1 MVQFRLLGPLEA
13 QDGERR
19 VELGRPK
26 QRVLLAVLLVH
37 ANQVVSLDRL
47 IEELW
52 GDEPPPQAAA
62 SLQTYVSNLRRALE
76 PGRAARALSRVLV
89 SQPPGY
95 RLVVGAGDL
104 DAARFAALAEEGHR
118 LLGAGRPAAA
128 ARVLREGLGL
138 WRGPA
143 LAEVADEAFA
153 QAERNRLEELRVAA
167 LEDRL
172 AADLDLGGHA
182 AAVAELEELV
192 GRYRFR
198 ERLHGLL
205 MLALYRSGRQAEAL
219 QAFADAR
226 RALADELGI
235 DPGRWLRQL
244 QTGILAQDP
253 GLDWTPPPAEPGPAP
268 EKPGPPPGQA
278 GGPAGEASPALAAS
292 FAPSPQAA
300 ADEPVGRDDQLA
312 ALERVLADARGGRGW
327 VVLVAGEPG
336 IGKTRLAEEAA
347 RRAAAAG
354 MQVAWGR
361 CHEGDGAPALWP
373 WAQMV
378 RQLAAG
384 LAPGQLAAMLGV
396 SAARLG
402 PLLPDLAGR
411 PPSARPPVVD
421 LGAARFQLNQAAAGL
436 LRRLADARPL
446 LVVIDDLN
454 WADVPSLSL
463 LAFLATELKDARLVV
478 LGTYRD
484 VEVVAGRPLADTL
497 GALAREPVVERISL
511 GGLDRDGVAA
521 LIGRTIG
528 ATPAEALVD
537 AVADRCGG
545 NPFFITELLRL
556 LQSERRLAAPDA
568 AAAARRDIPAGVRD
582 VLRARLARLPAQTST
597 FLMVAAVVGRG
608 FDLDLVEAVT
618 GLDDEAALDAA
629 EAALLAGLVIEDDRA
644 AGRYRFA
651 HALVRETIYEDISR
665 ARRARLHA
673 RVVDALV
680 AVRGA
685 EPEPAAEM
693 AYHCWQAA
701 PVIGAGRALPHL
713 LRAGEQAVAQLA
725 YEAAEQQ
732 YERAL
737 ELAGQLPASS
747 QAAGQEIGIAARLG
761 TVRLLGRGFADPDAT
776 QALARA
782 RSLAVRAGRRGEPA
796 EGRWALFMS
805 HVLRSELEPAR
816 ELGAELITLGSER
829 NDPALLSAGHW
840 QVGAVALKRG
850 DLQEAQHHL
859 DCALAASRDIA
870 PGVPGDAP
878 VELTPL
884 CQAYLGVARA
894 YQGHTDDALR
904 LTGQAVG
911 SARRLGD
918 PFGLAYFL
926 FCDAWAAT
934 VAEEVTRVLDSATEA
949 EALADKPGFRRWGNP
964 MQFFHGWAEARSGD
978 PCRGE
983 QRIRAALA
991 EMDATGTRAFRPFA
1005 LGLLAEA
1012 QVLAGRPDQA
1022 GDTLRLATEE
1032 AGRLGEHVHDPQLRA
1047 LQARLR

>member
-26 QRVLLAVLLVH
+26 QRALLAVLLVH
-37 ANQVVSLDRL
+37 ANDVVSLDRL
-47 IEELW
+47 VEELW
-52 GDEPPPQAAA
+52 GEEPPAQAAA

-76 PGRAARALSRVLV
+76 PDRPARTPSRVLV

-104 DAARFAALAEEGHR
+104 DAARFAALATEGHR
-118 LLGAGRPAAA
+118 LLEAGRPAAA
-128 ARVLREGLGL
+128 AGVLREGLAL

-143 LAEVADEAFA
+143 LVEVADEAFA

-182 AAVAELEELV
+182 AVVAELEGLA

-198 ERLHGLL
+198 ERLAGLL
-205 MLALYRSGRQAEAL
+205 MLALYRSGRQGEAL
-219 QAFADAR
+219 QAFQAAR

-244 QTGILAQDP
+244 ETGILRQDP
-253 GLDWTPPPAEPGPAP
+253 GLDWTPPPQEPGPS
-268 EKPGPPPGQA
+268 PGEA
-278 GGPAGEASPALAAS
+278 GGSAGEAGPALAAS
-292 FAPSPQAA
+292 VTRSPQTDV
-300 ADEPVGRDDQLA
+300 DELVGRDDQLA
-312 ALERVLADARGGRGW
+312 ALDGVLAGAGGGRGR

-347 RRAAAAG
+347 RRGAAAG

-361 CHEGDGAPALWP
+361 CHEGDGAPTLWP
-373 WAQMV
+373 WTQVV
-378 RQLAAG
+378 RQLAAELG
-384 LAPGQLAAMLGV
+384 PGQLAAMLGP
-396 SAARLG
+396 SAAWLG
-402 PLLPDLAGR
+402 QLMPELAEPAGPPGPR
-411 PPSARPPVVD
+411 PVAD
-421 LGAARFQLNQAAAGL
+421 LGAARFQLNQAVAGL
-436 LRRLADARPL
+436 LRRLAEARPL
-446 LVVIDDLN
+446 LVVVDDLH

-463 LAFLATELKDARLVV
+463 LAFLAGELNDARLVV
-478 LGTYRD
+478 VGTYRD
-484 VEVVAGRPLADTL
+484 VEALPGRPLADTL
-497 GALAREPVVERISL
+497 GALAREPVVERIAL
-511 GGLDRDGVAA
+511 GGLDRADVAR

-528 ATPAEALVD
+528 GRPAEPLVQ

-556 LQSERRLAAPDA
+556 LQSERGLAAPDA
-568 AAAARRDIPAGVRD
+568 AAAARREVPVGVRD
-582 VLRARLARLPAQTST
+582 VLRRRLARLPAQTST
-597 FLMVAAVVGRG
+597 VLTVAAVAGRG
-608 FDLDLVEAVT
+608 FDLDLIEAVT
-618 GLDDEAALDAA
+618 GLDDEPALDAA
-629 EAALLAGLVIEDDRA
+629 EAAVLAGLVIEDDRA

-673 RVVDALV
+673 RVAGALV

-685 EPEPAAEM
+685 NPEPAAEM

-701 PVIGAGRALPHL
+701 PVIGAARALPHL
-713 LRAGEQAVAQLA
+713 LRAGEQAAAQLA
-725 YEAAEQQ
+725 YEAADEQFA
-732 YERAL
+732 RAL

-747 QAAGQEIGIAARLG
+747 QATEQEIHIGARLG
-761 TVRLLGRGFADPDAT
+761 TVRLVMRGFADPDAA

-782 RSLAVRAGRRGEPA
+782 RSLALRAGMRGEPA
-796 EGRWALFMS
+796 DGRWALFMS
-805 HVLRSELEPAR
+805 HLLRSELGPAQ
-816 ELGAELITLGSER
+816 ELGAELVALGSER
-829 NDPALLSAGHW
+829 NDPALLSAGHR
-840 QVGAVALKRG
+840 QVGTVALHRG
-850 DLQEAQHHL
+850 DLQEAQQHL
-859 DCALAASRDIA
+859 EHALAASRDIA

-878 VELTPL
+878 VDPTLA
-884 CQAYLGVARA
+884 CQGALGVARA
-894 YQGHTDDALR
+894 YQGQTDAALR

-911 SARRLGD
+911 SARQLGD
-918 PFGLAYFL
+918 PLGLVFAL

-934 VAEEVTRVLDSATEA
+934 VAEAVTRVLDSATEQA
-949 EALADKPGFRRWGNP
+949 ALIAKHGFRQWGIAP
-964 MQFFHGWAEARSGD
+964 QFFRGWAEARSGD
-978 PCRGE
+978 PRRGE
-983 QRIRAALA
+983 QRIRAALG
-991 EMDATGTRAFRPFA
+991 EMDATGTREFRPFA

-1012 QVLAGRPDQA
+1012 QLLAGCPAEA
-1022 GDTLRLATEE
+1022 GDTLDLATHE
-1032 AGRLGEHVHDPQLRA
+1032 ADRLGEHAYDPQLRA

>member
-13 QDGERR
+13 QDGERG

-52 GDEPPPQAAA
+52 GAEPPPQAAA

-76 PGRAARALSRVLV
+76 PGRPARAPSRMLV

-104 DAARFAALAEEGHR
+104 DAARFAALATEGHR
-118 LLGAGRPAAA
+118 LLQAQRPAAA
-128 ARVLREGLGL
+128 ARVLGEGLAL

-182 AAVAELEELV
+182 AAVAELEELA

-198 ERLHGLL
+198 ERLAGLL
-205 MLALYRSGRQAEAL
+205 MLALFRSGRQAEAL
-219 QAFADAR
+219 QAFQAAR
-226 RALADELGI
+226 RALAEELGI

-244 QTGILAQDP
+244 ETGILRQDP
-253 GLDWTPPPAEPGPAP
+253 GLDWTPPPEEPGT
-268 EKPGPPPGQA
+268 PPGQT
-278 GGPAGEASPALAAS
+278 GGSAGEAGPALAALV
-292 FAPSPQAA
+292 AQSPQAA
-300 ADEPVGRDDQLA
+300 ADELVGRDDQLA
-312 ALERVLADARGGRGW
+312 ALDGVLAGARGGRGR
-327 VVLVAGEPG
+327 VALVAGEPG

-347 RRAAAAG
+347 RRGAAAG

-361 CHEGDGAPALWP
+361 CHEGDGAPAFWP
-373 WAQMV
+373 WAQVV
-378 RQLAAG
+378 RQLAAE
-384 LAPGQLAAMLGV
+384 LAPGQLAAMLGP

-402 PLLPDLAGR
+402 QLMPELAEPAEPAGPR
-411 PPSARPPVVD
+411 PVAD
-421 LGAARFQLNQAAAGL
+421 LGAARFQLNQAVAGL
-436 LRRLADARPL
+436 LRRAAETRPL
-446 LVVIDDLN
+446 LVVVDDLH

-463 LAFLATELKDARLVV
+463 LAFLAGELNDARLVV
-478 LGTYRD
+478 VGTYRD
-484 VEVVAGRPLADTL
+484 VEALPGRPLADTL
-497 GALAREPVVERISL
+497 GALAREPVVERIPL
-511 GGLDRDGVAA
+511 GGLDRAGVAR

-528 ATPAEALVD
+528 GRPAEPLVQ

-556 LQSERRLAAPDA
+556 LQSERQLDAPDA
-568 AAAARRDIPAGVRD
+568 AAAARRDIPVGVRD

-597 FLMVAAVVGRG
+597 VLMVAAVAGRG

-618 GLDDEAALDAA
+618 GLEDEAALDAA
-629 EAALLAGLVIEDDRA
+629 EAAVLAGLILEDDRA

-680 AVRGA
+680 AVRGP
-685 EPEPAAEM
+685 EPGPAAEL

-701 PVIGAGRALPHL
+701 PVIGAGRALPYL

-732 YERAL
+732 FERAL
-737 ELAGQLPASS
+737 ELAGQLPASP
-747 QAAGQEIGIAARLG
+747 QATEQEIHIAARLG
-761 TVRLLGRGFADPDAT
+761 TVRLVVRGFADPDAAA
-776 QALARA
+776 ALARA

-796 EGRWALFMS
+796 EGRWALFVF
-805 HVLRSELEPAR
+805 HLLRSELGPAQ
-816 ELGAELITLGSER
+816 EFGAELVTLGSKR

-840 QVGAVALKRG
+840 QVGTVALYRG
-850 DLQEAQHHL
+850 DLQEAQRHL
-859 DCALAASRDIA
+859 EHALAASRDIA

-878 VELTPL
+878 VEPTLL

-894 YQGHTDDALR
+894 YQGHVDAALR
-904 LTGQAVG
+904 LTGQAVS

-918 PFGLAYFL
+918 PFGLVFL
-926 FCDAWAAT
+926 LHCDAWAAT
-934 VAEEVTRVLDSATEA
+934 VAEEVTRVLGSATEA
-949 EALADKPGFRRWGNP
+949 AALVGKHGFRQWGTSA
-964 MQFFHGWAEARSGD
+964 QFFQGWAEARTGD
-978 PCRGE
+978 PRRGE

-991 EMDATGTRAFRPFA
+991 EMDATGTRGDRPFV

-1012 QVLAGRPDQA
+1012 QLLAGHPAQA

-1032 AGRLGEHVHDPQLRA
+1032 AGRLGEHLYDPQLRA
-1047 LQARLR
+1047 LHARLR

>member
-26 QRVLLAVLLVH
+26 QRALLAVLLVH

-52 GDEPPPQAAA
+52 GEEPPPQAAA

-76 PGRAARALSRVLV
+76 PGRPARAPSRMLV

-104 DAARFAALAEEGHR
+104 DAARFAALTEEGHK
-118 LLGAGRPAAA
+118 LLQASRPAAA
-128 ARVLREGLGL
+128 ARVLREGLEL

-153 QAERNRLEELRVAA
+153 QAERHRLEELRVAA

-172 AADLDLGGHA
+172 AADLDLGDHA
-182 AAVAELEELV
+182 AAVAELEELA

-205 MLALYRSGRQAEAL
+205 MLALYRSGRQGEAL
-219 QAFADAR
+219 AAFATAR

-244 QTGILAQDP
+244 ETGILRQDP
-253 GLDWTPPPAEPGPAP
+253 GLDWTPPPAEPGPPTGDTGAA
-268 EKPGPPPGQA
+268 GPVPT
-278 GGPAGEASPALAAS
+278 ASVMQL
-292 FAPSPQAA
+292 PQAA
-300 ADEPVGRDDQLA
+300 GDELVGREDQLA
-312 ALERVLADARGGRGW
+312 ALDGILADARDARGR

-373 WAQMV
+373 WAQVV
-378 RQLAAG
+378 RQLAAELG
-384 LAPGQLAAMLGV
+384 PGQLAAMLGA
-396 SAARLG
+396 SAAWLG
-402 PLLPDLAGR
+402 PLLPELAGPA
-411 PPSARPPVVD
+411 PPSRPSPAD
-421 LGAARFQLNQAAAGL
+421 LGAARFQLNQAVAGL
-436 LRRLADARPL
+436 LRRLAEARPL
-446 LVVIDDLN
+446 LVVIDDLH

-463 LAFLATELKDARLVV
+463 LALLAAELKDARLVV
-478 LGTYRD
+478 AGTYRD
-484 VEVVAGRPLADTL
+484 VEVVAGQPLAETL
-497 GALAREPVVERISL
+497 GALAREPLVERISL
-511 GGLDRDGVAA
+511 GGLERADVAA

-528 ATPAEALVD
+528 ARPAEPLVQ

-556 LQSERRLAAPDA
+556 LQSERKLAAPDA
-568 AAAARRDIPAGVRD
+568 TAAARRDIPAGVRD
-582 VLRARLARLPAQTST
+582 VLRARLARLPAQTGT
-597 FLMVAAVVGRG
+597 FLMVAAVAGRE
-608 FDLDLVEAVT
+608 FDLDLIEAVT
-618 GLDDEAALDAA
+618 GLEDEPALDAA
-629 EAALLAGLVIEDDRA
+629 EAAVLAGLVIEDDRA

-651 HALVRETIYEDISR
+651 HALVSETIYEDISR

-693 AYHCWQAA
+693 AHHCWQAA

-713 LRAGEQAVAQLA
+713 LRAGEQAAAQLA

-732 YERAL
+732 FERAL
-737 ELAGQLPASS
+737 QLAGQLPASPQS
-747 QAAGQEIGIAARLG
+747 TDQEIRIAARLG
-761 TVRLLGRGFADPDAT
+761 TVRLVLRGFADPDAAL
-776 QALARA
+776 ALARA

-796 EGRWALFMS
+796 DGRWALFMS
-805 HVLRSELEPAR
+805 RLLRSELGPAQ
-816 ELGAELITLGSER
+816 EFGAELITLGGER
-829 NDPALLSAGHW
+829 SDPALLLAGHW
-840 QVGAVALKRG
+840 QVGVVALHRG
-850 DLQEAQHHL
+850 HLQDAQHHL
-859 DCALAASRDIA
+859 QHALAASRDIA
-870 PGVPGDAP
+870 PGMPGDAP
-878 VELTPL
+878 VDLTL
-884 CQAYLGVARA
+884 VCQGYLGVTLA
-894 YQGHTDDALR
+894 YQGHADAALR
-904 LTGQAVG
+904 LTGQAAG
-911 SARRLGD
+911 FARRIGD
-918 PFGLAYFL
+918 PFGLLYVL
-926 FCDAWAAT
+926 FMDAWAAT
-934 VAEEVTRVLDSATEA
+934 VAEAPTRVLDSATEQA
-949 EALADKPGFRRWGNP
+949 ALIGKHGFRQWGIGP
-964 MQFFHGWAEARSGD
+964 QFFRGWAEARSGD
-978 PCRGE
+978 PSRGE

-991 EMDATGTRAFRPFA
+991 EMDATGTPGFRP
-1005 LGLLAEA
+1005 LVLVLLAEA
-1012 QVLAGRPDQA
+1012 QLLARHPAEA
-1022 GDTLRLATEE
+1022 GDTLRLATRE
-1032 AGRLGEHVHDPQLRA
+1032 ADRLGERVYDPQLRA

>member
-13 QDGERR
+13 QNGERR

-26 QRVLLAVLLVH
+26 QRALLAVLLVH
-37 ANQVVSLDRL
+37 ANDVVSLDRL

-52 GDEPPPQAAA
+52 GEEPPPQAAA

-76 PGRAARALSRVLV
+76 PGRPARAPSRVLV

-104 DAARFAALAEEGHR
+104 DAARFAALAAEGHR
-118 LLGAGRPAAA
+118 LLDAGRPGAA
-128 ARVLREGLGL
+128 ARVLREGLAL

-143 LAEVADEAFA
+143 LAEVADAGFA

-182 AAVAELEELV
+182 AAVAELEKLASL
-192 GRYRFR
+192 YPFH
-198 ERLHGLL
+198 ERLHGLW
-205 MLALYRSGRQAEAL
+205 MLALYRSGRQGEAL
-219 QAFADAR
+219 QAFAAAR
-226 RALADELGI
+226 RALAGELGI

-244 QTGILAQDP
+244 QAGILAQDP

-278 GGPAGEASPALAAS
+278 GGPAGEAGAALAAS
-292 FAPSPQAA
+292 VPPGLPAA
-300 ADEPVGRDDQLA
+300 GELVGRDDQLA
-312 ALERVLADARGGRGW
+312 VLDRVLAGAQGGRGC

-336 IGKTRLAEEAA
+336 IGKTRLAEEVA

-373 WAQMV
+373 WAQV
-378 RQLAAG
+378 VHQLAAE
-384 LAPGQLAAMLGV
+384 LAPGQLAAMLGP
-396 SAARLG
+396 SAAWLGQLMPELAEPARLAG
-402 PLLPDLAGR
+402 PLPIA
-411 PPSARPPVVD
+411 D
-421 LGAARFQLNQAAAGL
+421 LGAARFQLNQAVAGL
-436 LRRLADARPL
+436 LRWLAEARPL
-446 LVVIDDLN
+446 LVVVDDLH

-463 LAFLATELKDARLVV
+463 LAFLAGELKGARLVV
-478 LGTYRD
+478 VGAYRD
-484 VEVVAGRPLADTL
+484 VEVTAGRPLADTL
-497 GALAREPVVERISL
+497 GALAREPVVERIAL
-511 GGLDRDGVAA
+511 GGLDRADVAR
-521 LIGRTIG
+521 LIGHTIG
-528 ATPAEALVD
+528 ATPTQPLVEAVH
-537 AVADRCGG
+537 DRCGG

-568 AAAARRDIPAGVRD
+568 TAAARREVPVGVRD
-582 VLRARLARLPAQTST
+582 VLRRRLARLPAQSGTL
-597 FLMVAAVVGRG
+597 LMVAAVAGRG

-629 EAALLAGLVIEDDRA
+629 EAAVLAGLVLEDDRA

-701 PVIGAGRALPHL
+701 PVIGARRALPHV
-713 LRAGEQAVAQLA
+713 LRVAEQAVAQLA
-725 YEAAEQQ
+725 YEAADEQFG
-732 YERAL
+732 RAL
-737 ELAGQLPASS
+737 ELTGQLPASP
-747 QAAGQEIGIAARLG
+747 QATEQQIRIAARLG
-761 TVRLLGRGFADPDAT
+761 TVRLVMRGYADPDAAAT
-776 QALARA
+776 LARA

-796 EGRWALFMS
+796 EGRWALFTS
-805 HVLRSELEPAR
+805 HLLRSELGPAR
-816 ELGAELITLGSER
+816 ELGAELMTLGSER

-840 QVGAVALKRG
+840 QVGTVALYRG

-859 DCALAASRDIA
+859 EHALATSRDIA
-870 PGVPGDAP
+870 PGAPGDAP
-878 VELTPL
+878 VDLTLL

-894 YQGHTDDALR
+894 YQGHVDAGLR

-918 PFGLAYFL
+918 PLSLVNVL
-926 FCDAWAAT
+926 FFDAWAAT
-934 VAEEVTRVLDSATEA
+934 VAEAVPRALDSATESA
-949 EALADKPGFRRWGNP
+949 ALIGKHRFRQWGTFR
-964 MQFFHGWAEARSGD
+964 QFLQGWAEARSGD
-978 PCRGE
+978 PRRGE

-991 EMDATGTRAFRPFA
+991 EMDAAGTPAFRPFV
-1005 LGLLAEA
+1005 LGLLAEV
-1012 QVLAGRPDQA
+1012 QLLAGYPAEA

-1032 AGRLGEHVHDPQLRA
+1032 ADRLGQHLYDPQLRA